1 MTKEEKPSWKE
12 KQKLAPRV
20 KDGVSKNAFRNPR
33 EATKVSKKAFKQA
46 KKDYKLSRKSY
57 KSQLKKHKINVKNDG
72 KPSSI
77 DHIIA
82 KKKFIEDKN
91 GKKVAKRVFQ
101 KTKAKDKTRISVQLK
116 GEAKVSLKQDLKQ
129 QARKV
134 MNGDDL
140 LNEGAETYQKARRAN
155 QKIRIGLKV
164 GKNTGK
170 VVLKTGKSV
179 YGLGNRTFNFS
190 RGRGFHRTPENL
202 TTRKQL
208 MYKIRNHRQ
217 RMKAAKAA
225 KKAQNGVGLLRS
237 ILSGKKSVIKA
248 VSLALQNPITWIV
261 MLVFIVVFVLLAVA
275 GGTTKPAILQDEDDL
290 TEAWTHLTKQ
300 DAKHSDDTNVFYSN
314 IDDVMFYMNYRYEDY
329 KIWEA
334 AKDGTLP
341 YVLKLN
347 RLWKDLNGKSPDYKL
362 KTMDDLIKEKDYRYY
377 LTDEDYE
384 EFTEI
389 KNRLGYSTLDGQL
402 IFPFETESLI
412 ISRRYGYDKVDG
424 DMKMNDSIEVMTDK
438 NSAFNTP
445 MSGKITKILS
455 SDSIVITE
463 KNDARLT
470 IKGVSSGRFKVNDT
484 IAEGTFLG
492 NTTGEKVT
500 IKYEK
505 FKIKINSNL
514 EKEETW
520 YTVNPAFYFPSVTYV
535 QTTILG
541 MSDFAPGQDV
551 EKRANEVYD
560 YLTKLGYKKEGI
572 AAILG
577 NFSVESG
584 INPKRAE
591 GDYLNP
597 PVGASVNSWDN
608 PTWLAMG
615 GTEIYGKFP
624 NILHRGLGLGQWT
637 DTADGSTRHTLLL
650 DYAKSKNKKW
660 YDLQLQLDFIFNG
673 DSPAYRTMAANTAG
687 NKVAATVPELTV
699 YFLNNWEGNPGDK
712 VSERIQAA
720 QNWFNFLS
728 SSGNEVNGSSNEVF
742 QKYKDKMKPLPTDKE
757 TKPGQGWPGN
767 AYALGNCTWYVYNRM
782 AQLGKSIHPTM
793 GNANQWVFNY
803 TQTPGASLVSTPRRG
818 DAVIFTNGVAGSSS
832 VYGHVAF
839 VEYVNSD
846 GTFVISEMNVS
857 GEYSMSWR
865 VLKKEAGE
873 FFMRVN

>member
-1 MTKEEKPSWKE
+1 MTKKEKPSWKE
-12 KQKLAPRV
+12 KQKVAPRV

-33 EATKVSKKAFKQA
+33 KATKVSKKAFKKA
-46 KKDYKLSRKSY
+46 KKDYKLSRKNY
-57 KSQLKKHKINVKNDG
+57 KSQLKKHKINVKKGG
-72 KPSSI
+72 KSSSI

-82 KKKFIEDKN
+82 KKKFVEDKN
-91 GKKVAKRVFQ
+91 GKKVAKRIYQ

-116 GEAKVSLKQDLKQ
+116 GEAKVSLKQDMKQ

-134 MNGDDL
+134 MHGDDL
-140 LNEGAETYQKARRAN
+140 LSEGAETYQKAQRAN
-155 QKIRIGLKV
+155 QKIRIGLKI

-170 VVLKTGKSV
+170 VALKTGKSA

-190 RGRGFHRTPENL
+190 RGRGFHRTPPDL

-208 MYKIRNHRQ
+208 MYKLRNHRQ

-225 KKAQNGVGLLRS
+225 KKAQKGLSLVRS
-237 ILSGKKSVIKA
+237 VLTGKKSAAKA
-248 VSLALQNPITWIV
+248 AMILLKNPITWIV
-261 MLVFIVVFVLLAVA
+261 LLVLVVIFILTGVA
-275 GGTTKPAILQDEDDL
+275 GGTQKPAIVQDDVDL
-290 TEAWTHLTKQ
+290 TDSWVYMTKL
-300 DAKHSDDTNVFYSN
+300 DAEHTDDTNEFYSN
-314 IDDVMFYMNYRYEDY
+314 IDDVMFYMNYRFEEY
-329 KIWEA
+329 KLSDTGLLGKNFENYLS
-334 AKDGTLP
+334 D
-341 YVLKLN
+341 
-347 RLWKDLNGKSPDYKL
+347 LWIDLNGKPPDYEL
-362 KTMDDLIKEKDYRYY
+362 KTMEELETDKKSRYF
-377 LTDEDYE
+377 LSGEDYE
-384 EFTEI
+384 HYQEVKKE
-389 KNRLGYSTLDGQL
+389 LGYTTLEDPL
-402 IFPFETESLI
+402 AFPFETDSLI
-412 ISRRYGYDKVDG
+412 VSRRYGYEKKEG
-424 DMKMNDSIEVMTDK
+424 KESLFQGIELMTEVNK
-438 NSAFNTP
+438 AFNSP
-445 MSGKITKILS
+445 LEGKVTTIPNETSL
-455 SDSIVITE
+455 VIE
-463 KNDARLT
+463 KEQSVRLT
-470 IKGVSSGRFKVNDT
+470 IEGVKSSRFKGDEE
-484 IAEGTFLG
+484 IQIGTFLG
-492 NTTGEKVT
+492 NSPNETVT
-500 IKYEK
+500 LQYEK
-505 FKIKINSNL
+505 YDL
-514 EKEETW
+514 EKKAW
-520 YTVNPAFYFPSVTYV
+520 FFVNPAFYFPNVTYT
-535 QTTILG
+535 QTTLLG
-541 MSDFAPGQDV
+541 SSSFDPGADV
-551 EKRANEVYD
+551 ESRARAVYD

-597 PVGASVNSWDN
+597 PVGASANSWDN

-712 VSERIQAA
+712 TNERIQAA
-720 QNWFNFLS
+720 QNWFKFLS
-728 SSGNEVNGSSNEVF
+728 SSGNEVNGSSSEVF